1 MARAV
6 QAVAAAWG
14 GLQDAEAQ
22 AAAGP
27 PPGARARFRCHHP
40 RDARL
45 HWRTAVSRP
54 ASLGLSIAWASG
66 LPLGLPASRQCAL
79 RQAPPASGQARGG
92 LQPRP
97 ASADTQIWAPPG
109 RYSIAPTSLVF
120 RTGARCLHSLQSV
133 MAPVRGQPNTSSPLP
148 RNWLLPSMLERGV
161 TPAPGDARLGCFVR
175 ACAARPVVVAAF
187 GGSVTSGL
195 AYKVLSAKDQGGQD
209 FAHLY
214 HRQLA
219 SWMGRRWPATQSRA
233 LELNQSINLGVP
245 GTGPALTALCLTSM
259 QPRPPDLA
267 LVEFGI
273 NANARDLPHF
283 TSLLRS
289 LRDARVAT
297 IVVNVERYGSWRG
310 CDSAH
315 CRTPAYLARDE
326 ARRDEAWPSQVRAL
340 EAIARSQSTPVVNL
354 RRAIG
359 TALGSPPYTLGRF
372 MKDCRHPAALGHA
385 WIAQLIVH
393 ALQQLDPAD
402 AEQGPSSREGEGH
415 CPPKSPGWP
424 AAAHCL
430 RNEALR
436 DAVLGGSGFTFVGG
450 RKPALRSSAV
460 GSWVELRVRDV
471 SGANTTVAQL
481 GFLQSWRKSMGSA
494 SVSCAPPCTCTAL
507 ESLDAYVPTERVS
520 VTRLRGVRLARAGG
534 GGECAL
540 RVTSQLGPIS
550 RGEVY
555 VVNSLILSSSRTG
568 TSLGA
573 LGPTLS
579 IAYTPLT
586 LTLSSPSPNPN

>member
-27 PPGARARFRCHHP
+27 PPGAPARFRCHHP

-133 MAPVRGQPNTSSPLP
+133 MAPSRGQPNTSSPLP

-283 TSLLRS
+283 TSLLRT
-289 LRDARVAT
+289 LRDARV
-297 IVVNVERYGSWRG
+297 
-310 CDSAH
+310 
-315 CRTPAYLARDE
+315 P
-326 ARRDEAWPSQVRAL
+326 
-340 EAIARSQSTPVVNL
+340 
-354 RRAIG
+354 
-359 TALGSPPYTLGRF
+359 
-372 MKDCRHPAALGHA
+372 
-385 WIAQLIVH
+385 LI
-393 ALQQLDPAD
+393 
-402 AEQGPSSREGEGH
+402 
-415 CPPKSPGWP
+415 
-424 AAAHCL
+424 
-430 RNEALR
+430 
-436 DAVLGGSGFTFVGG
+436 
-450 RKPALRSSAV
+450 
-460 GSWVELRVRDV
+460 
-471 SGANTTVAQL
+471 
-481 GFLQSWRKSMGSA
+481 
-494 SVSCAPPCTCTAL
+494 
-507 ESLDAYVPTERVS
+507 
-520 VTRLRGVRLARAGG
+520 
-534 GGECAL
+534 
-540 RVTSQLGPIS
+540 
-550 RGEVY
+550 
-555 VVNSLILSSSRTG
+555 
-568 TSLGA
+568 
-573 LGPTLS
+573 
-579 IAYTPLT
+579 LT
-586 LTLSSPSPNPN
+586 LTLTLTVTLARTLTLTLALILTRTLALTRSPPSWSTWSVTAAGAAATARTAAPRPTSRGTRRAAMRRGHPRCARSRPSLARRARPWSTCAAPSAPRSARRPTRSAAS